1 MDCKKIFN
9 IINIIFF
16 IIFLSIIFTG
26 NAFTCYNSIRNGIT
40 GSNYEINKDVF
51 YISKNILTL
60 PIIIIIYFFLNN
72 TKINEDKINFNKV
85 KTSSFLNF
93 LIKNTDLIPYED
105 SIPFLYLFNISSITV
120 VLCPVIMI
128 LLLVPFYI
136 LKYLTL
142 SFNIKT
148 YSNIL
153 IGLFSFYLLLEI
165 LLYFDLSDQNNLFS
179 KTIKLFYFLTIIILL
194 IIISIYTY
202 LVENEHNLTN
212 IQQKKNPIAE
222 KKQQRGNNIK
232 KKLQSKLSSLLK
244 KNSETLDK
252 VSKQNKSKTPNVVL
266 NKEEVQS
273 VQTVQTVQ
281 PITPIQAVTSPI
293 VNTNVVIGSEAS
305 EKNNLTQLP
314 SASLVSQEIPQN
326 QIISINNHETRPLN
340 QPSNSASNVKPEN
353 PTIDKLVTPNN
364 SRKPNPTSETIN
376 NSKKNN
382 PTSKTT
388 TQTINK
394 NTKNTKNTKN
404 PKNIKNPK
412 NTKNNKIM

>member
-93 LIKNTDLIPYED
+93 LIKNTDLIPNKE
-105 SIPFLYLFNISSITV
+105 SIPFEGSQIPFLYLFNISSITV

-148 YSNIL
+148 YSNILIGLL

-202 LVENEHNLTN
+202 LVENENNLKS
-212 IQQKKNPIAE
+212 IQIPKAENKQKNTIAE
-222 KKQQRGNNIK
+222 NTQQNTTKTESTNKKI
-232 KKLQSKLSSLLK
+232 
-244 KNSETLDK
+244 
-252 VSKQNKSKTPNVVL
+252 NKT
-266 NKEEVQS
+266 
-273 VQTVQTVQ
+273 
-281 PITPIQAVTSPI
+281 
-293 VNTNVVIGSEAS
+293 NT
-305 EKNNLTQLP
+305 
-314 SASLVSQEIPQN
+314 
-326 QIISINNHETRPLN
+326 
-340 QPSNSASNVKPEN
+340 
-353 PTIDKLVTPNN
+353 
-364 SRKPNPTSETIN
+364 TIN
-376 NSKKNN
+376 NSIVLTSVPIVEAEPPTLMNRLKKRVGVLSKPEIVPEPMVAVVNN
-382 PTSKTT
+382 RSNGARVGNSGNGVTVGNRGNTGNGSNVNSRPGKEG
-388 TQTINK
+388 NK
-394 NTKNTKNTKN
+394 VNSRPGN
-404 PKNIKNPK
+404 
-412 NTKNNKIM
+412 